1 MADRITPEQR
11 SRNMSRIRSRDTKPE
26 VALRTELYKL
36 GLRYRL
42 YRRDLP
48 GTPDIVFP
56 AQRVAVQVRG
66 CFWHQHPGC
75 RHARVPGSNQSYWG
89 PKLKRTVARDA
100 ANDLALRRL
109 DWTLFIIWE
118 CELKS
123 VEQRTKAA
131 SGIQRQLQRQ
141 HRKTRKTRTI

>member
-26 VALRTELYKL
+26 LALRTELYKL

-42 YRRDLP
+42 CRRDLP
-48 GTPDIVFP
+48 GAPDIAFS

-75 RHARVPGSNQSYWG
+75 GRAHVPRSNEHYWQ
-89 PKLKRTVARDA
+89 PKLKRTIARDA
-100 ANDLALRRL
+100 ANDTALKKL
-109 DWTLFIIWE
+109 GWAVIELWE
-118 CELKS
+118 CELLTEAQ
-123 VEQRTKAA
+123 VEKAA
-131 SGIQRQLQRQ
+131 QRISRRLVRRSLQR
-141 HRKTRKTRTI
+141 R